1 MTQTAQKIL
10 EEIKSLSPIERV
22 ELIDKIY
29 QTFDP
34 EIDFEVEKAWGKE
47 SERRLADYKNGKSAV
62 ISEDEA
68 FYRIEKDK
76 KK

>member
-1 MTQTAQKIL
+1 MTQAAQKIL

-34 EIDFEVEKAWGKE
+34 EIDREVERAWVEE
-47 SERRLADYKNGKSAV
+47 SERR
-62 ISEDEA
+62 ISEYKKGAIKTVSAEEV
-68 FYRIEKDK
+68 FERIK
-76 KK
+76 KEDL